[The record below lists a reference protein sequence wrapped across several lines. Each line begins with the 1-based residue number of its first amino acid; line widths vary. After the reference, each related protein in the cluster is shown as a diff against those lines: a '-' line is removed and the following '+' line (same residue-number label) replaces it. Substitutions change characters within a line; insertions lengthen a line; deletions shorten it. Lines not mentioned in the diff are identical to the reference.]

1 MVSLRVESYRAKGD
15 HPTRMV
21 LDATQSPSFKAVE
34 FTESWRRS
42 CNSRW
47 TRWKV
52 SGKSYRQENKRLDPR
67 PDERRPRLFKF
78 GGDRPHCSAWKLH
91 DERIPPLLRIVR
103 FLTAIF
109 QRSYNSPPDNAC
121 AKRGINLSLGCK
133 NAFKS
138 WNNEGRLTR
147 VDFAHFSS
155 KIFYFLL
162 LFS

>member
-1 MVSLRVESYRAKGD
+1 
-15 HPTRMV
+15 MV

-109 QRSYNSPPDNAC
+109 QRSYNSPRTMPARNAGLIYHW
-121 AKRGINLSLGCK
+121 AVKTRLKAGI
-133 NAFKS
+133 
-138 WNNEGRLTR
+138 TR
-147 VDFAHFSS
+147 ADLLVSISHIFLRKFFIFFFFSRS
-155 KIFYFLL
+155 M
-162 LFS
+162 